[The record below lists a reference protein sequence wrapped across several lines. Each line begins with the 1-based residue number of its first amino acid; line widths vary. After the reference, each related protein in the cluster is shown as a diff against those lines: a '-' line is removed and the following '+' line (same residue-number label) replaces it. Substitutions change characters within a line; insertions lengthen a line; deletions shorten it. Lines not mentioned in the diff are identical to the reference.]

1 MARCN
6 KCGKMAGIPS
16 SIPLRDTRTG
26 TTRSVKTDAG
36 LLGNRAMLKDQ
47 CGMNQRN
54 LTVKNPLN
62 GKK

>member
-1 MARCN
+1 MAKCN

-26 TTRSVKTDAG
+26 TTSTVKTDAG
-36 LLGNRAMLKDQ
+36 LLGNRATLKDQ
-47 CGMNQRN
+47 SSMNQRN
-54 LTVKNPLN
+54 LTVKDPLN